1 MKASLIFLLM
11 LFSTSFASAQKI
23 VVNNTDKFT
32 GSKLIETSVLKT
44 SRPNVDYR
52 MRNINDTL
60 YLCAA
65 TKGLKIDIDENTRSK
80 MYIITVD
87 GVHVNLDGVIQDSRV
102 EEYHSGVHWGYGI
115 STGTTT
121 HLTDVELFFLI
132 PRESFSMLCTD
143 KISDI
148 RISIGNENLDYEVD
162 EFIAKKFLKL
172 FNLLK
177 E

>member
-1 MKASLIFLLM
+1 M

-23 VVNNTDKFT
+23 VINNTDKFT

-44 SRPNVDYR
+44 SRPNVNYR

-65 TKGLKIDIDENTRSK
+65 TSLKIDVNENTRSK

-87 GVHVNLDGVIQDSRV
+87 GVHVNLDGVIQDSRAK
-102 EEYHSGVHWGYGI
+102 EHHIGVHWWYGI

-132 PRESFSMLCTD
+132 PRESFSMLCLD

-148 RISIGNENLDYEVD
+148 RISIGNENLDYKVD